1 MLRVMLVL
9 FILLCLELGVFLVLL
24 PWTSL
29 WEENFFLLRYPILVR
44 YLLNHYVRGV
54 ISGLG
59 LLNVWIAVY
68 EFRHFRSTLARLESR
83 T

>member
-1 MLRVMLVL
+1 MLRILLFL
-9 FILLCLELGVFLVLL
+9 FILICLELGIFLLFL

-29 WEENFFLLRYPILVR
+29 WEHNYFLLRYPTLVR
-44 YLLNHYVRGV
+44 YLLNHYVRGG

-68 EFRHFRSTLARLESR
+68 ELRHFRHTLARLESR